1 MISKELRTILLS
13 KRILRED
20 PFERV
25 WIDEYFSEILEG
37 MQIREMELLICN
49 TLQRR
54 TSYSVVNGKPIIIFD
69 NYLLELFAV
78 LNQLLEDIDGE
89 EKIPLL
95 FYKIAWESFY
105 LNENYQ
111 FAAIYKM
118 IAKQKFKQVGNIEVR
133 QISRKSEPRYSYVQ
147 QVFLISHEVM
157 HCYFQQSK
165 ESYEEQKQIV
175 EELLYRFLG
184 EKFEEIYLNISE
196 TYKEEY
202 CCDHLA
208 VYTALHIG
216 IKEYGNSIENSAI
229 AIVLA
234 MYHQFIILCIDKWVQ
249 GKLVSVDAKEFE
261 VRMSFIR
268 FFVSNY
274 LKVEYPKI
282 AKEINVKI
290 DEKYNLWKT
299 RYMNQIVRFLINE
312 KKAYPYYK
320 SHYQFQELELEQIK
334 KDIYKSFL

>member
-1 MISKELRTILLS
+1 MISKELRNILLS

-37 MQIREMELLICN
+37 MQISEMELLICN

-69 NYLLELFAV
+69 NYLLELFAI

-89 EKIPLL
+89 EKIQLL

-105 LNENYQ
+105 INENYQ

-118 IAKQKFKQVGNIEVR
+118 IAKQKFKQIGNIEVR
-133 QISRKSEPRYSYVQ
+133 QISRTSEPRYSYVQ

-165 ESYEEQKQIV
+165 ESYEEQKRIV
-175 EELLYRFLG
+175 EELLNRFLG
-184 EKFEEIYLNISE
+184 KKFATIYLNISE

-249 GKLVSVDAKEFE
+249 GKSVDAKEFG
-261 VRMSFIR
+261 VRISFIR
-268 FFVSNY
+268 LFVSNY
-274 LKVEYPKI
+274 LKVEYPEI
-282 AKEINVKI
+282 AKEINTKI

-299 RYMNQIVRFLINE
+299 RCMDQIVRILINE

-320 SHYQFQELELEQIK
+320 FHYHFQESELEQIK